1 MAFSVVIKICQKFS
15 NFLKI
20 SKNLQAIAFGCLLT
34 LAFAPFD
41 FWPVL
46 FCSVSYIFFLLNNA
60 ESKKQAFWLGFCFAF
75 GFFVSSIYWIS
86 ASLLIDAKQFAW
98 LIPFAITLIPA
109 LLSLYYGLSFLVFF
123 LVTKKITLNIW
134 QKCLLFSA
142 LWLASE
148 GLRAT
153 LFSGF
158 AWNLLGYISLSMP
171 YIAQTADLFGVYGI
185 SFLLCFCSF
194 LPFVL
199 FLKKKKKEHWQYIIV
214 ALFVLLV
221 SAIYGYVRLHQTKSG
236 ESKKWQFRLV
246 QANIPQSAKWEE
258 EDKINNLNKHLKL
271 SQNNDH
277 LDAVIWPETAVPF
290 VISSLNKEQ
299 LQKALNSSIPP
310 AGSLISGL
318 VYVDY
323 QNSDLQVFNSAFNL
337 SKQEIQLYHKHH
349 LVPFGEYVPLQK
361 YLNFLFLSEE
371 INKITGGAVSFS
383 QGLGP
388 QTLLGNDFTFSPLI
402 CYEVIFGTQI
412 INRNK
417 LPDILINL
425 TNDGWF
431 GSTIGPYQHLAHA
444 QMRAIEYRLPMLR
457 VAGTGI
463 SANIDEYGNIL
474 NQIPLQTEGF
484 LDVVVQKSQL
494 HSVYAKFGLL
504 PFSIL
509 LLILFCLMIKIK
521 NDIN

>member
-1 MAFSVVIKICQKFS
+1 
-15 NFLKI
+15 
-20 SKNLQAIAFGCLLT
+20 
-34 LAFAPFD
+34 
-41 FWPVL
+41 
-46 FCSVSYIFFLLNNA
+46 
-60 ESKKQAFWLGFCFAF
+60 
-75 GFFVSSIYWIS
+75 
-86 ASLLIDAKQFAW
+86 
-98 LIPFAITLIPA
+98 
-109 LLSLYYGLSFLVFF
+109 
-123 LVTKKITLNIW
+123 
-134 QKCLLFSA
+134 
-142 LWLASE
+142 
-148 GLRAT
+148 
-153 LFSGF
+153 
-158 AWNLLGYISLSMP
+158 
-171 YIAQTADLFGVYGI
+171 
-185 SFLLCFCSF
+185 
-194 LPFVL
+194 
-199 FLKKKKKEHWQYIIV
+199 
-214 ALFVLLV
+214 
-221 SAIYGYVRLHQTKSG
+221 
-236 ESKKWQFRLV
+236 
-246 QANIPQSAKWEE
+246 
-258 EDKINNLNKHLKL
+258 
-271 SQNNDH
+271 
-277 LDAVIWPETAVPF
+277 
-290 VISSLNKEQ
+290 
-299 LQKALNSSIPP
+299 
-310 AGSLISGL
+310 
-318 VYVDY
+318 
-323 QNSDLQVFNSAFNL
+323 
-337 SKQEIQLYHKHH
+337 
-349 LVPFGEYVPLQK
+349 VPLQK

-521 NDIN
+521 NVIN